1 MKARS
6 TSAIA
11 SAVVFAA
18 TMFDGTTAYA
28 AANDACSL
36 LNAADVSA
44 ALGRKANAGQPITP
58 TDHKVCTWK
67 AADGQSWVTLMLQP
81 SSAFDGGLRLAGYSN
96 GKLKPVPVTGLG
108 EGAYFLPV
116 GDQVGL
122 MVNKRGVAFKVAV
135 YQHGPLAPKEAAER
149 ALARKVV
156 GRL

>member
-1 MKARS
+1 MKAPS

-11 SAVVFAA
+11 GAVVFAA
-18 TMFDGTTAYA
+18 TILNGTAAHA

-36 LNAADVSA
+36 LTAADVSA
-44 ALGRKANAGQPITP
+44 ALGSLAKAGQPITP
-58 TDHKVCTWK
+58 TDHKVCVWK
-67 AADGQSWVTLMLQP
+67 TADGRATATVMVQA

-108 EGAYFLPV
+108 GGAYFLPV

-122 MVNKRGVAFKVAV
+122 MVKKGAVAFKVAV

-149 ALARKVV
+149 ALAAKVV

>member
-1 MKARS
+1 MNALFSKVAR
-6 TSAIA
+6 T
-11 SAVVFAA
+11 AVVVVSTVLSATAA
-18 TMFDGTTAYA
+18 HSGAS
-28 AANDACSL
+28 DACAVLS
-36 LNAADVSA
+36 AADVSA
-44 ALGRKANAGQPITP
+44 ALGKKANAGQPITP

-67 AADGQSWVTLMLQP
+67 AADGQSWVTLFLQP

-96 GKLKPVPVTGLG
+96 GKLKPVQVSGLG

-122 MVNKRGVAFKVAV
+122 MVKKGGVAFKVAV

-149 ALARKVV
+149 TLAGKVA